1 MGDQLSC
8 YRCGHSLELLPLPLG
23 RRDECPGC
31 TADLH
36 VCRMCRMY
44 DRREPTG
51 CTEEDALEVT
61 EKERA
66 NFCDYFKPSADA
78 FSPELIRAHDKAQ
91 SEAAALFGGAP
102 PSDAGGARTEPGGE
116 SEPAEKDDALTRAED
131 LFKS

>member
-1 MGDQLSC
+1 MGDQMSC
-8 YRCGHSLELLPLPLG
+8 YRCGHSLEVLPLPLG

-66 NFCDYFKPSADA
+66 NFCDYFKPSDSAYDA
-78 FSPELIRAHDKAQ
+78 SFSAGEQKAKGDLTALLGDGD
-91 SEAAALFGGAP
+91 EAG
-102 PSDAGGARTEPGGE
+102 
-116 SEPAEKDDALTRAED
+116 PAEDGVLGDAD
-131 LFKS
+131 KLFK